1 MPLDSDLVQLNAK
14 MVAYMSKTEARDK
27 LCRAVAYGS
36 DVVKWLL
43 SNSGKAA
50 LEAWAPKVVKVK
62 SGVGVARKCFRF
74 GVTLREIDAMI
85 NTQEVGIPRTM
96 KLCMH
101 ASNGMYYFLDMIE
114 LLSIFELLPY
124 KTDKAIKKAREAA
137 QKDGAQPDAK
147 RWASLLASR
156 RKLQAQ
162 LMVEMTNVP
171 VALFNVTDWGR
182 DAIGPVGAGMAGF
195 VGSCIGGE
203 RRSRLE
209 DEDEDED
216 EDEEKG
222 KEEVAVVEDALG
234 TREHVQGGKG
244 RRRRQRMEEWSGVV
258 KERG

>member
-124 KTDKAIKKAREAA
+124 KTDKIKKLRYQVWCIKCVLSIALILIALNKTIQAIKKAREAA

-195 VGSCIGGE
+195 VGSCIGANE
-203 RRSRLE
+203 IWRSIT
-209 DEDEDED
+209 
-216 EDEEKG
+216 
-222 KEEVAVVEDALG
+222 V
-234 TREHVQGGKG
+234 
-244 RRRRQRMEEWSGVV
+244 
-258 KERG
+258 